1 MQLWPPVEEKK
12 TRDHRLA
19 LTRRPPDVSQA
30 TPAKPSATP
39 TAKKAHRSEARWVP
53 DSDALRGHPFN

>member
-1 MQLWPPVEEKK
+1 MQLWPPIEEK
-12 TRDHRLA
+12 TRDHLLA
-19 LTRRPPDVSQA
+19 LTRRPPDAPQA

-39 TAKKAHRSEARWVP
+39 TAKKERRGEARWVP